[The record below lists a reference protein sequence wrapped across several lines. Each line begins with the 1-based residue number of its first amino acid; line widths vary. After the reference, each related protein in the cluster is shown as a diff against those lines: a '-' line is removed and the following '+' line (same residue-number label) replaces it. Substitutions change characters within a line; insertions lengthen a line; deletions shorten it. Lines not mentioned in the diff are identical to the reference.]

1 MKPTTQIWALWDC
14 QELRSVHL
22 THAEARNAREEHL
35 ADCCCFAEDLDT
47 ICDAV
52 QIRTIRIA
60 ASPAPDERT
69 LTQGPSR

>member
-1 MKPTTQIWALWDC
+1 MKPITQIWALWDC

-22 THAEARNAREEHL
+22 THAEARNAREVHL
-35 ADCCCFAEDLDT
+35 AECCCFADDLDT

-69 LTQGPSR
+69 LAQGRTR